1 MDRQKK
7 VCIIKK
13 KHGSSKWI
21 VWKIANQKLCFLL
34 LLLLLLLPPL
44 GEPAEAYDEPDEDV
58 LLDLPLDSDQ
68 GERYSC

>member
-1 MDRQKK
+1 MHHKK
-7 VCIIKK
+7 ET
-13 KHGSSKWI
+13 WI
-21 VWKIANQKLCFLL
+21 VWKMTNQKLCFLL

>member
-1 MDRQKK
+1 MHYKK
-7 VCIIKK
+7 ET
-13 KHGSSKWI
+13 
-21 VWKIANQKLCFLL
+21 NQKLCFLL